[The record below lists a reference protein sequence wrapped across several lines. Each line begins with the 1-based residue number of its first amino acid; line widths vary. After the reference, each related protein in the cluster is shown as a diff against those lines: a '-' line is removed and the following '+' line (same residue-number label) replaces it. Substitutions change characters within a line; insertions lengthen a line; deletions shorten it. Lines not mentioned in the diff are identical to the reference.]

1 MRYFSFLILALF
13 ALVNTRC
20 IKEPDID
27 PNPTPTPTVPKP
39 VPPRTQLLIGKT
51 WQAMEV
57 NDLSGCTN
65 THYVRGASG
74 NTGANYNTLRFT
86 FNADSTGSHTDTQG
100 NTYPISWR
108 FIAGDSSRMTI
119 TVNASTPV
127 TYQWNMVDIT
137 ANKLTET
144 TAISTTPGNH
154 ILVSATFEPLTP
166 VTVTPPSQTRRQML
180 IAKTWM
186 VEEVYNNAS
195 CTNTHYLR
203 GGSGNTGANYAVM
216 RMTFNTNGT
225 GSTTD
230 TQGNTYPLTWS
241 FTTPDER
248 TLNINVNS
256 GAAVYNWNQFEIT
269 PGVMYETTS
278 IGTTST
284 NSVLVSSKMVHIP

>member
-1 MRYFSFLILALF
+1 MRYFSLVVLALL
-13 ALVNTRC
+13 ALTNTHC
-20 IKEPDID
+20 VKDPEIGPD
-27 PNPTPTPTVPKP
+27 PTPVVPKP
-39 VPPRTQLLIGKT
+39 IPPRTQLLIGKT

-74 NTGANYNTLRFT
+74 NTGANYNTLRFI
-86 FNADSTGSHTDTQG
+86 FNADSTGTHTDTQG
-100 NTYPISWR
+100 NTYPITWR
-108 FIAGDSSRMTI
+108 FIAGDSSRITI
-119 TVNASTPV
+119 TVAAASPV
-127 TYQWNMVDIT
+127 TYMWNMVDIS

-144 TAISTTPGNH
+144 TAITTTPGNN
-154 ILVSATFEPLTP
+154 ILVSATFAPVTP
-166 VTVTPPSQTRRQML
+166 VTVTPPTQTRTQML
-180 IAKTWM
+180 TARTWM

-203 GGSGNTGANYAVM
+203 GGSANTGANYGIM

-230 TQGNTYPLTWS
+230 TQGNTYPLTWT
-241 FTTPDER
+241 FTSPDER

-256 GAAVYNWNQFEIT
+256 GAAVYNWNQFEIS
-269 PGVMYETTS
+269 PGVLYETTA
-278 IGTTST
+278 IGTTSG